1 MGACQST
8 HNKKRTQRA
17 IIHNNSN
24 KDKQLVVDPEPMPIV
39 PKIRTKDQF
48 DNLRSHFKIQI
59 KSTPFGNFSPLQ
71 EEQFEAEFVSS
82 KFLSPYKYIETKNYP
97 EIFTKLY
104 EICFL
109 KCEPLLGNITDD
121 KKESNL
127 LFFRVMLFLMGNVSY
142 LKRKVDTAK
151 KLLIDSYD
159 HNQKKHNIEL
169 LEKMIKGTSELCIE
183 IVIYMGLLSYY
194 VKPEELIKV
203 LSSDNYLLHGKY
215 MKVELD
221 DFFFDQLHKQIRIDS
236 EAIKTKWVNFIMEP
250 LSQKEDNTMHEQLIS
265 DFRGISMT
273 TSQIKSYKDISD
285 AVKEEILYRIVHM
298 LDQNNFFDVLV
309 GNPVP
314 FFNVKLYNIKE
325 A

>member
-8 HNKKRTQRA
+8 HNNKRQTRE
-17 IIHNNSN
+17 IKHNNSN
-24 KDKQLVVDPEPMPIV
+24 KDKPQNVDVEQIPIV
-39 PKIRTKDQF
+39 PQIRKKDQF
-48 DNLRSHFKIQI
+48 ENLRNHFKIQI

-97 EIFTKLY
+97 EIFTNLY
-104 EICFL
+104 EICYL
-109 KCEPLLGNITDD
+109 KCEPILGNITDD

-151 KLLIDSYD
+151 KILIDSYD
-159 HNQKKHNIEL
+159 HNQKKHNIEQ
-169 LEKMIKGTSELCIE
+169 LEKIIKGISELCIE
-183 IVIYMGLLSYY
+183 IVIYMGLLNYY
-194 VKPEELIKV
+194 VQPEELIKV
-203 LSSDNYLLHGKY
+203 LRADNYLLYGKY

-236 EAIKTKWVNFIMEP
+236 EAIKTIWANFIMEP
-250 LSQKEDNTMHEQLIS
+250 LSHKEDNTMHDQLIS
-265 DFRGISMT
+265 DFRGMSMT

-309 GNPVP
+309 GNQVP
-314 FFNVKLYNIKE
+314 PFDVKLYNIKD